1 MIDEAENLTPD
12 NPETP
17 AATEALPR
25 VQNLDEIQPDQN
37 PDAYNASSIQIL
49 EGLEAVRKRP
59 GMYIGD
65 TADGSGLHHL
75 VYEVV
80 DNSIDE
86 ALAGF
91 ATQIEVTIHT
101 DNSISVVDDGRGI
114 PSMIKWDD
122 KHEPRRSAAEIAL
135 TELHAGGKFDN
146 NGYKISGG
154 LHGVGVSCVNALST
168 WLRLTV
174 RRDGEARFLEFHRG
188 KVVNRLV
195 EEQPDPQTGRPV
207 AVSPMKLL
215 GPTSRRGTE
224 VHFLPDLTIFEKVTE
239 FSYETLLSRLRELS
253 FLNSGVSILLKDL
266 RTSHE
271 ANLKTDKGLVAYV
284 EYKNQS
290 RTVLH
295 PKIFHAKGT
304 VLSSGSPVEVEIA
317 MQWQD
322 SYNESLTA
330 YTNNIPQRDGGTH
343 VTGLRAAMTRVLKNY
358 IAQHELNKKAKVDP
372 EGDDMREGLTC
383 VLSVKVPQPKFSSQT
398 KDKLVSSEVRPAVED
413 IVGREL
419 ELYLE
424 QNPNDAKIICEK
436 IITAARAREAARK
449 ARDLTRKSGVGGGL
463 PGKLAD
469 CREKNPAYSELFLVE
484 GDSAGGSAKIGR
496 NSQNQAILPLRGKV
510 LNVEKAA
517 LDKLLDSEQI
527 RMLVLALGT
536 NIGKDFD
543 ISKLRY
549 HRIIIM
555 TDADVDG
562 AHIRTLLLTLF
573 YRQMPE
579 LIENGYVYIAQ
590 PPLYKVQRNSK
601 DKGRYLKDEAEMSAY
616 LTDLALKGAA
626 LYPNADAVKNDTPVR
641 GTALESLA
649 AEYLQANAVI
659 SRLSNVIDR
668 AVLLAIA
675 AGVELSL
682 ENTFDAQE
690 CARRL
695 EQEMRD
701 PNVHV
706 EAFWSEEKE
715 KHLLKIHRIRYG
727 NTKTT
732 TIHPEFLL
740 SADYQKLREC
750 SKVLQ
755 GVIGNG
761 AKVAREKEESSVR
774 NFGEAIDWLMK
785 QAEKG
790 IIRQRYKGLGEMLAS
805 QLRDTTMDPKYRRM
819 LRVRIEDAVSAD
831 ATFSMLMGDVVEP
844 RKAFIES
851 NALFGNIDT

>member
-1 MIDEAENLTPD
+1 MSEAENHMIEA
-12 NPETP
+12 PET
-17 AATEALPR
+17 LPQ
-25 VQNLDEIQPDQN
+25 VQNLDEIHPDQN
-37 PDAYNASSIQIL
+37 PSAYNESSIQIL

-91 ATQIEVTIHT
+91 ATHIEVTIHT
-101 DNSISVVDDGRGI
+101 DNSVSVVDDGRGI
-114 PSMIKWDD
+114 PSAIKWDD
-122 KHEPRRSAAEIAL
+122 KHDPKRSAAEIAL

-154 LHGVGVSCVNALST
+154 LHGVGVSCVNALSS

-174 RRDGEARFLEFHRG
+174 RRDGEARFLEFRKGLVQNRIVEQLPNPLTG
-188 KVVNRLV
+188 KLEN
-195 EEQPDPQTGRPV
+195 
-207 AVSPMKLL
+207 VSPMKLL
-215 GPTSRRGTE
+215 GPTNRRGTE
-224 VHFLPDLTIFEKVTE
+224 VHFLPDLTIFEKVTQ
-239 FSYETLLSRLRELS
+239 FSYDTLLSRLRELS
-253 FLNSGVSILLKDL
+253 FLNSGVSITLKDL

-271 ANLKTDKGLVAYV
+271 AHLKTDKGLVAYV

-304 VLSSGSPVEVEIA
+304 VLSSGTPVEVEIA

-358 IAQHELNKKAKVDP
+358 IAKNELAKKAKVDP

-424 QNPNDAKIICEK
+424 QNPTDAKIICEK

-449 ARDLTRKSGVGGGL
+449 ARDLTRKTGVGGGL

-484 GDSAGGSAKIGR
+484 GDSAGGSAKQGR

-517 LDKLLDSEQI
+517 QDKLLDSEQI
-527 RMLVLALGT
+527 RMLTLALGT
-536 NIGKDFD
+536 NIGKNFD

-579 LIENGYVYIAQ
+579 LLENGYVYIAQ
-590 PPLYKVQRNSK
+590 PPLYKVQKNSK
-601 DKGRYLKDEAEMSAY
+601 DKGRFLKDEAEMSAY
-616 LTDLALKGAA
+616 LTDLALKGAE
-626 LYPNADAVKNDTPVR
+626 LYPNEEAVKANTPIR
-641 GTALESLA
+641 GSALESLV
-649 AEYLQANAVI
+649 AEYLQAHAVI
-659 SRLSNVIDR
+659 SRLGNVLDTG
-668 AVLLAIA
+668 VLLAIA
-675 AGVELSL
+675 AGTELSL
-682 ENTFDAQE
+682 ENSFDAE
-690 CARRL
+690 ESAKRL
-695 EQEMRD
+695 EREMRD
-701 PNVHV
+701 PNVKV
-706 EAFWSEEKE
+706 EAQWNEEEEKHVLKVHRM
-715 KHLLKIHRIRYG
+715 KHG
-727 NTKTT
+727 NAKTT
-732 TIHPEFLL
+732 TVLPEFIL
-740 SADYQKLREC
+740 SADYQKLRE
-750 SKVLQ
+750 SSRMLQ
-755 GVIGNG
+755 GVIGEG
-761 AKVAREKEESSVR
+761 ARVKRDKDEAPVK
-774 NFGEAIDWLMK
+774 NFAEVVSWLMR

-790 IIRQRYKGLGEMLAS
+790 LIRQRYKGLGEMTPE
-805 QLRDTTMDPKYRRM
+805 QLRDTTMDPKVRRM
-819 LRVRIEDAVSAD
+819 LRVRVEDAANAD
-831 ATFSMLMGDVVEP
+831 AIFSMLMGDIVEP
-844 RKAFIES
+844 RRAFIES

>member
-1 MIDEAENLTPD
+1 MTETEQQPAEIKDEPMDT
-12 NPETP
+12 
-17 AATEALPR
+17 R
-25 VQNLDEIQPDQN
+25 SGDQS
-37 PDAYNASSIQIL
+37 YNESSIQIL

-86 ALAGF
+86 ALAGY
-91 ATQIEVTIHT
+91 ATKIEVTIHT

-114 PSMIKWDD
+114 PSAIKWDD
-122 KHEPRRSAAEIAL
+122 KHEPKRSAAEIAL

-168 WLRLTV
+168 WLRLVV
-174 RRDGEARFLEFHRG
+174 RRDGEARLIEFERG
-188 KVVNRLV
+188 KVKNRIV
-195 EEQPDPQTGRPV
+195 ERARDPNTGLEV
-207 AVSPMKLL
+207 EISPMKLL

-224 VHFLPDLTIFEKVTE
+224 VHFLPDLKIFEQVTQ
-239 FSYETLLSRLRELS
+239 FNYDTLLSRLRELS
-253 FLNSGVSILLKDL
+253 FLNSGVAIDLKDL
-266 RTSHE
+266 RTAHESH
-271 ANLKTDKGLVAYV
+271 LQTDKGLVAYV
-284 EYKNQS
+284 EFKNKS

-295 PKIFHAKGT
+295 PKIFHARET
-304 VLSSGSPVEVEIA
+304 VDVNGVPIEVEIA

-322 SYNESLTA
+322 GYNEVLSA

-358 IAQHELNKKAKVDP
+358 IAQNELAKKAKVDP

-413 IVGREL
+413 VVSREL
-419 ELYLE
+419 ELFLE
-424 QNPNDAKIICEK
+424 QNPNDAKMICEK
-436 IITAARAREAARK
+436 IVAAARAREAARK
-449 ARDLTRKSGVGGGL
+449 ARDMTRKTFSGGGL

-469 CREKNPAYSELFLVE
+469 CREKNPALSELFLVE
-484 GDSAGGSAKIGR
+484 GDSAGGSAKKGR
-496 NSQNQAILPLRGKV
+496 NSQYQAILPLRGKV

-517 LDKLLDSEQI
+517 QDKLLDSEQI
-527 RMLVLALGT
+527 RMLTLALGT
-536 NIGKDFD
+536 NIGKNFD

-590 PPLYKVQRNSK
+590 PPLYKVQKNAR
-601 DKGRYLKDEAEMSAY
+601 DKTGVFLKDEEEMSNY
-616 LTDLALKGAA
+616 LKRLALQDAA
-626 LYPNADAVKNDTPVR
+626 LYRTSEDVKQGAAVR
-641 GTALESLA
+641 GTALEALVD
-649 AEYLQANAVI
+649 EYLQASDVI
-659 SRLSNVIDR
+659 ARLGGAIDR
-668 AVLLAIA
+668 GVLLAIA
-675 AGVELSL
+675 AGADINL
-682 ENTFDAQE
+682 ENSFTAEESARNLTAQ
-690 CARRL
+690 L
-695 EQEMRD
+695 RD
-701 PNVHV
+701 PNVKV
-706 EAFWSEEKE
+706 EPYYDEESE
-715 KHLLKIHRIRYG
+715 KHQLKIHRLRHG

-732 TIHPEFLL
+732 TVFPEFTL
-740 SADYQKLREC
+740 SADYKKLSE
-750 SKVLQ
+750 SAHMLQ
-755 GVIGNG
+755 GVIGDG
-761 AKVAREKEESSVR
+761 AVVERGDARTPVK
-774 NFGEAIDWLMK
+774 NFAEAVNWLIR

-790 IIRQRYKGLGEMLAS
+790 IIRQRYKGLGEMNPE
-805 QLRDTTMDPKYRRM
+805 QLRDTTMDPKVRRM
-819 LRVRIEDAVSAD
+819 LRVRIEDAANAD
-831 ATFSMLMGDVVEP
+831 AVFSMLMGDIVEP
-844 RKAFIES
+844 RREFIET
-851 NALFGNIDT
+851 NALFASNIDA

>member
-1 MIDEAENLTPD
+1 MTEAEIHQND
-12 NPETP
+12 APER
-17 AATEALPR
+17 LPQ
-25 VQNLDEIQPDQN
+25 VENLDEVHPDQN
-37 PDAYNASSIQIL
+37 PAAYNASSIQIL

-91 ATQIEVTIHT
+91 ATHVEVTIHT
-101 DNSISVVDDGRGI
+101 DNSVSVVDDGRGI
-114 PSMIKWDD
+114 PTAIKWDD
-122 KHEPRRSAAEIAL
+122 KHDPKRSAAEIAL

-174 RRDGEARFLEFHRG
+174 RRDGEARFLEFQRG
-188 KVVNRLV
+188 QVQNRIVEKQPAPATGALV
-195 EEQPDPQTGRPV
+195 S
-207 AVSPMKLL
+207 VSPMKLL
-215 GPTSRRGTE
+215 GPTNRRGTE
-224 VHFLPDLTIFEKVTE
+224 VHFLPDTTIFEQVTE

-253 FLNSGVSILLKDL
+253 FLNSGVAITLRDL

-271 ANLKTDKGLVAYV
+271 AQLKTDKGLIAYV

-290 RTVLH
+290 RNVLH
-295 PKIFHAKGT
+295 PKIFHAKET
-304 VLSSGSPVEVEIA
+304 VMSNGSPVEVEIA

-322 SYNESLTA
+322 GYNESLTA

-343 VTGLRAAMTRVLKNY
+343 VTGLRVAMTRVLKNY
-358 IAQHELNKKAKVDP
+358 IAEHELAKKAKVDP

-383 VLSVKVPQPKFSSQT
+383 VLSVKIPQPKFSSQT

-413 IVGREL
+413 VVAREL
-419 ELYLE
+419 ELFLE

-436 IITAARAREAARK
+436 IVTAARAREAARK
-449 ARDLTRKSGVGGGL
+449 ARDLTRKTGVGGGL

-484 GDSAGGSAKIGR
+484 GDSAGGSAKQGR

-517 LDKLLDSEQI
+517 QDKLLDSEQI
-527 RMLVLALGT
+527 RMLTLALGT
-536 NIGKDFD
+536 NIGKNFD

-579 LIENGYVYIAQ
+579 LLENGYVYIAQ
-590 PPLYKVQRNSK
+590 PPLYKVQKNSK
-601 DKGRYLKDEAEMSAY
+601 DKGRFLKDEAEMSAY

-626 LYPNADAVKNDTPVR
+626 LYPNEAAVEADAPVR
-641 GTALESLA
+641 GTQLEELV

-659 SRLSNVIDR
+659 SRLGGVIDK

-682 ENTFDAQE
+682 DNTFEAKASAE
-690 CARRL
+690 RL
-695 EQEMRD
+695 EHEMRD
-701 PNVHV
+701 PNVKV
-706 EAFWSEEKE
+706 EAEWNEEEE
-715 KHLLKIHRIRYG
+715 KHLLKIHRMKHG
-727 NTKTT
+727 NSKTT
-732 TIHPEFLL
+732 TVLPEFLL
-740 SADYQKLREC
+740 SSDYQKLRE
-750 SKVLQ
+750 SSRMLQ
-755 GVIGNG
+755 GVIGDG
-761 AKVAREKEESSVR
+761 AKVCRDGVEAPVR
-774 NFGEAIDWLMK
+774 NFADAVSWLMR

-790 IIRQRYKGLGEMLAS
+790 LIRQRYKGLGEMTPE
-805 QLRDTTMDPKYRRM
+805 QLRDTTMDPKVRRM
-819 LRVRIEDAVSAD
+819 LRVRIEDAVNAD
-831 ATFSMLMGDVVEP
+831 AIFSMLMGDVVEP
-844 RKAFIES
+844 RRAFIES